1 MVNHFVPELQN
12 VDKLSGDRLRR
23 MLAAGGTP
31 DLMDKNL
38 HWRFANIARQNDK
51 RAARKVKHPAA
62 AIVRYRHLIVA
73 FREFVVLHRVPIL
86 APAHP
91 TKFAPWLHN

>member
-12 VDKLSGDRLRR
+12 VDKLSRNELRR

-31 DLMDKNL
+31 DLMGKNL
-38 HWRFANIARQNDK
+38 HCRFADMAWQNDK

-62 AIVRYRHLIVA
+62 TVVLYRHPIVA
-73 FREFVVLHRVPIL
+73 LGEFDILHRVPIL

-91 TKFAPWLHN
+91 AQFAAWLHD

>member
-1 MVNHFVPELQN
+1 
-12 VDKLSGDRLRR
+12 
-23 MLAAGGTP
+23 MLAADGTP

-62 AIVRYRHLIVA
+62 TVVLYRHPIVA
-73 FREFVVLHRVPIL
+73 FREFDVLHRVPIL